1 MTAYAR
7 VTYPPM
13 RPHYHDSMRAMVA
26 TLRGGSTLRSAAG
39 SVGISEATWHRWQ
52 RACDAGT
59 MEDPR
64 VVALVADARAAFEAA
79 SADLMARITEASRL
93 DWKAAAWALDHR
105 RTDRRVRH
113 DDRRA
118 RWEAEIAAKRAKGEH
133 VERMAVDD
141 GAVAELREKL
151 KRALGE

>member
-1 MTAYAR
+1 
-7 VTYPPM
+7 M
-13 RPHYHDSMRAMVA
+13 RPHYDDSMRAMIA

-52 RACDAGT
+52 RACDAGE

-64 VVALVADARAAFEAA
+64 VVTLVAEARAAFEAA
-79 SADLMARITEASRL
+79 SADLMARIAEASAN
-93 DWKAAAWALDHR
+93 DWRAAAWALDHR
-105 RTDRRVRH
+105 RTDGRARH
-113 DDRRA
+113 DERRA
-118 RWEAEIAAKRAKGEH
+118 RWEAEVAAKRARGEH
-133 VERMAVDD
+133 VERVAIDE